1 MSRRSNRYDHA
12 VLVVRGAVLLAVA
25 SVALAAPMAAVETER
40 IYLSGTGYGDTREWE
55 FRIEDGRR
63 ADEGWTTIPVPSQWE
78 LEGFGTY
85 RYGRHDGS
93 GGETGHYRHR
103 FEAPPEWRG
112 RRVRLVFGG
121 VMTDT
126 EARLNGLP
134 VGPVHRGGFT
144 RFSYDVTGLLGFGE
158 ENLLEVRVA
167 EKSADRSVEKAER
180 QGDYWVFGGIYRPV
194 WLEASPETTISHVAI
209 DARHDGRLTAV
220 VELEGAVDE
229 VRVVA
234 RVHHLDG
241 RPLGREFGGR
251 REESGEPVRLGV
263 QVRGALPW
271 SAERPRLYELR
282 LRLVRGSETLHV
294 TSRRFG
300 FRTFEVRYGEG
311 LFVNGWR
318 VLLRGINRHSF
329 WPDSGRTLNDEI
341 NRRDAEL
348 LKELNANAVRASHY
362 PPDEAFLDACDELGL
377 YVIDELPGWHDA
389 YDTGV
394 GEKLVAE
401 MVRRDVNHP
410 SIVFW
415 ANGNE
420 GGWNAALDDD
430 FHTHDPQRRPVLHP
444 DDVRVGIHTFHYPS
458 RRDLRDALSD
468 ETVANRVRAWLGRSR
483 LVMPTEML
491 HGLYDGGLG
500 AGLEGFWRLLRRS
513 PRGAGGFLWAF
524 LDEGVVRTDRGGEL
538 DTFGNYGPDGLV
550 GPYREKEASFRAVR
564 RVWSPIQMRAVRAAG
579 RFDGVLEIENRF
591 SEIDLEECRFE
602 WRALGLPAPGGEIEV
617 LATGASP
624 GPRVPPGGTG
634 RLHLRL
640 PAAPFDALEVVALAP
655 GEREVETWTFQ
666 VAASRDLMA
675 RWVPHA
681 GEPVGAVA
689 PPPAARAVELRTG
702 RRAVELEDGL
712 VRGLT
717 TGSWRVPLA
726 AGPRPVR
733 AETPRLLE
741 GRHRQTEGREVY
753 TAVYAGGLEKAAWTL
768 HDSGW
773 LRLEIEYPR
782 LARWLQGVAFDLPER
797 WIESIEWL
805 GRGPDPVWLNRL
817 AGPRLGLWRQTL
829 AETAPGRPARGFYDA
844 VRWMRLVGREGVL
857 TVVPEGDDLF
867 VGVSAPGFDESSRNA
882 VAEVPAA
889 NTLTFL
895 HRISPI
901 GTKFHR
907 AGELVWSGLY
917 EKDPPST
924 RLLSLWF
931 FWEQTGDSSSMG

>member
-1 MSRRSNRYDHA
+1 M
-12 VLVVRGAVLLAVA
+12 
-25 SVALAAPMAAVETER
+25 APLAAVENER
-40 IYLSGTGYGDTREWE
+40 VYLSGTGYGDTREWE

-63 ADEGWTTIPVPSQWE
+63 ASEGWTTIPVPSQWE
-78 LEGFGTY
+78 LEGFGAY

-93 GGETGHYRHR
+93 GGETGHYRHQ

-126 EARLNGLP
+126 EARLNGTP
-134 VGPVHRGGFT
+134 VGPVHQGGFT
-144 RFSYDVTGLLGFGE
+144 RFSYEVTELLRFGE

-194 WLEASPETTISHVAI
+194 WLEASPETAISHVAI
-209 DARHDGRLTAV
+209 DARHDGRLTVV

-241 RPLGREFGGR
+241 RPLGGEFGGR
-251 REESGEPVRLGV
+251 HGESGEPVKLAT

-282 LRLVRGSETLHV
+282 LRLLRGSETLHV
-294 TSRRFG
+294 TRRRFG

-311 LFVNGWR
+311 LFVNGRR
-318 VLLRGINRHSF
+318 VVLRGINRHSF

-389 YDTGV
+389 YDTAV

-444 DDVRVGIHTFHYPS
+444 DDVRAGIQTFHYPR

-468 ETVANRVRAWLGRSR
+468 ETLANRARAWLGRTR

-524 LDEGVVRTDRGGEL
+524 LDEGVVRADRDGEL

-550 GPYREKEASFRAVR
+550 GPYREKEASFRTVR
-564 RVWSPIQMRAVRAAG
+564 RVWSPIRMRAAQAEG
-579 RFDGVLEIENRF
+579 RFDGLLEIENRF

-617 LATGASP
+617 LATGVSP
-624 GPRVPPGGTG
+624 GPRASPGETG
-634 RLHLRL
+634 RLQLEL
-640 PAAPFDALEVVALAP
+640 PSGSFDALEVVALAP
-655 GEREVETWTFQ
+655 GEHEVETWTFQ
-666 VAASRDLMA
+666 MAAGRDLVE
-675 RWVPHA
+675 RWAPHA
-681 GEPVGAVA
+681 GESVGGPAPSPP
-689 PPPAARAVELRTG
+689 PPPAARTVALRAG
-702 RRAVELEDGL
+702 RRAVQLEDGL
-712 VRGLT
+712 LRGLT
-717 TGSWRVPLA
+717 AGDRRVPLA

-733 AETPRLLE
+733 LETPRLLE
-741 GRHRQTEGREVY
+741 DGRRQTEGREIY
-753 TAVYAGGLEKAAWTL
+753 TATYAGGLEKATWTL

-782 LARWLQGVAFDLPER
+782 LEQRLQGVAFDLPEE

-817 AGPRLGLWRQTL
+817 AGPRLGLWRRTL
-829 AETAPGRPARGFYDA
+829 AETVPGRQARGYYDG
-844 VRWMRLVGREGVL
+844 VRWMRLVGRDGVL

-882 VAEVPAA
+882 VAEVPAG

-907 AGELVWSGLY
+907 GSELTWDDSY
-917 EKDPPST
+917 DDDPPPA
-924 RLLSLWF
+924 RRLSLWL
-931 FWEQTGDSSSMG
+931 FWEEIGEPSPSMG